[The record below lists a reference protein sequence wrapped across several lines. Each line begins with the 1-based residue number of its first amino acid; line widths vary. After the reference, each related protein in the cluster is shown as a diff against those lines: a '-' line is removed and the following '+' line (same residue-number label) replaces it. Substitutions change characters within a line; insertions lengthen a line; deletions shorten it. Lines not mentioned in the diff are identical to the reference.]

1 MAKMIKCKTCGADIA
16 RTAKVCPS
24 CGAKQRKKVHIVVAL
39 ILILALIGVFGAIAG
54 NSDDPQKIGTV
65 SNAPTPTETSS
76 NQEDVFRVGDVVS
89 LNGVNVTLLSVNED
103 GGNQFLKPNSGNVF
117 VVLEFDIDNQS
128 DSEIAVSSLMSF
140 SAYFDDYSTNISI
153 GAMTTSNKSQLDGSV
168 AAGRKMTGVVG
179 YEVPDDWNKVEI
191 RFTPDF
197 WSGKDIIFEYEK

>member
-1 MAKMIKCKTCGADIA
+1 M
-16 RTAKVCPS
+16 
-24 CGAKQRKKVHIVVAL
+24 
-39 ILILALIGVFGAIAG
+39 ILALIGVFGAIAG

-65 SNAPTPTETSS
+65 SNAPTPTESSS